1 MDLLWLKKENIFDIF
16 SFFSPFN
23 VIFCSGLFYFIII
36 INIKSLLC
44 IYIRRKNSIQQQQQQ
59 KEEEEEKKRKERKK
73 EREKQQPYW
82 GSVKFI
88 FIDLLDL
95 KM

>member
-1 MDLLWLKKENIFDIF
+1 MDLLWLKKENTFDIF

-44 IYIRRKNSIQQQQQQ
+44 IYIRRRNSIQQ
-59 KEEEEEKKRKERKK
+59 KNKIKK
-73 EREKQQPYW
+73 EKNSSHT
-82 GSVKFI
+82 GAVLSF
-88 FIDLLDL
+88 FSLT
-95 KM
+95 